1 MAKAKTFKR
10 KQSTITINV
19 AGEDYEGLQIVLRKL
34 KISDYAKLIPLI
46 NQAENADET
55 NTDLDDIQGLMEGI
69 GNTLADFIV
78 SWNMEDENG
87 PVPVEEIA
95 GEELELVFNVFQG
108 WIQAQVGVDAELG
121 KDSRSGETS
130 PMPNL
135 VMEAL

>member
-1 MAKAKTFKR
+1 MAKAKTNTFKR
-10 KQSTITINV
+10 KLNTITINV
-19 AGEDYEGLQIVLRKL
+19 AGEDYEGLQIVMRKL

-46 NQAENADET
+46 NKAENADDT
-55 NTDLDDIQGLMEGI
+55 KLDEVQELMEGI
-69 GNTLADFIV
+69 GGTLADFIV

-87 PVPVEEIA
+87 PVPVAEIA
-95 GEELELVFNVFQG
+95 GEDLELVFNVFQG
-108 WIQAQVGVDAELG
+108 WIQGQVSVEAELG

>member
-10 KQSTITINV
+10 KLNTITINV
-19 AGEDYEGLQIVLRKL
+19 AGEDYEGLQIVMRKL
-34 KISDYAKLIPLI
+34 KISDYANLIPLI
-46 NQAENADET
+46 NKADSADET
-55 NTDLDDIQGLMEGI
+55 NLEEIQGLMEGI

-78 SWNMEDENG
+78 SWNMEDEDG
-87 PVPVEEIA
+87 PVPVSEIA
-95 GEELELVFNVFQG
+95 KEDLELVFNVFQG
-108 WIQAQVGVDAELG
+108 WIQGQVGVEAELG